1 MVSVLGGNKP
11 VKEEGMFLTIM
22 NLLVK
27 MMSVPLTDD
36 GRFRFCFKVTALM
49 CRKI

>member
-1 MVSVLGGNKP
+1 MLQSGECSGVFRDNKP

-27 MMSVPLTDD
+27 MMSVPLAD
-36 GRFRFCFKVTALM
+36 
-49 CRKI
+49 